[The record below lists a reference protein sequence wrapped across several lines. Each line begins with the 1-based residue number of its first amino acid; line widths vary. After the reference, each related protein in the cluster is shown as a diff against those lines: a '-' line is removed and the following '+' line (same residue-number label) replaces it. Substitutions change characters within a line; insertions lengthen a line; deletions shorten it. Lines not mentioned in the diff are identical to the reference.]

1 MKKDKFDFSI
11 LAEAEQTAEANE
23 QTAAKMDELTTLSD
37 KLDTIISLLS
47 KLHDALDV
55 ELIRAFIDSIATLPK
70 CTDDL
75 NEATQIKVT
84 DSTRQN
90 YHNLVKTAF
99 NNAFMD
105 LKADMGK
112 VTEEYKKDIRD
123 FTSSQLKRLNEK
135 KGCATISTSTYWC
148 FISLFAGM
156 LSSFAIILFLNAAS
170 WNISPIY
177 KAQLWPIGI
186 AFVVSLLIH
195 ICYIYCKDK

>member
-1 MKKDKFDFSI
+1 MKKDKFDFST
-11 LAEAEQTAEANE
+11 LAEAKQTAEANE
-23 QTAAKMDELTTLSD
+23 QTAAKMDELTVLSD

-47 KLHDALDV
+47 KLHDTLDM
-55 ELIRAFIDSIATLPK
+55 ELIRAFIDGIATLPK
-70 CTDDL
+70 CTEDL

-90 YHNLVKTAF
+90 YHNLVKTTF
-99 NNAFMD
+99 NNAFKD

-135 KGCATISTSTYWC
+135 KGCTTISTSTFWC
-148 FISLFAGM
+148 FIALFTGL
-156 LSSFAIILFLNAAS
+156 LSSFGIIFFLNAAS
-170 WNISPIY
+170 WDISPIY

-186 AFVVSLLIH
+186 SLMIVATIH
-195 ICYIYCKDK
+195 IAYRYVSKH